1 MSVISSLNS
10 PIVYGMRLPICSN
23 KAHHTRMNNVTLT
36 LRYNK
41 QAFAMNKGTARAN
54 G

>member
-10 PIVYGMRLPICSN
+10 PVVYGMQHVPCSY
-23 KAHHTRMNNVTLT
+23 KAHHARMNNVTLT
-36 LRYNK
+36 LRYNR
-41 QAFAMNKGTARAN
+41 QAFAMNKGTARAD